1 MTSYDYMKKCD
12 SFLWGVTHKPIPT
25 QMHTKLK
32 KNIFVTV
39 KLMSIGAMFKVH
51 YILPC
56 NFPELPPT
64 DQYHWKNTY
73 NICKMYIIENLAI
86 LDTQEEEIQEIME
99 N

>member
-1 MTSYDYMKKCD
+1 
-12 SFLWGVTHKPIPT
+12 
-25 QMHTKLK
+25 
-32 KNIFVTV
+32 
-39 KLMSIGAMFKVH
+39 MFKVH
-51 YILPC
+51 DILPC

-73 NICKMYIIENLAI
+73 IICKMHIIENLAI